1 LTMEIRVL
9 QGDVTEIETEA
20 LCLGIFRGTREPG
33 GAAGAVDRALGG
45 AISDLLRSGEFR
57 GRRGETLLFPTLGKL
72 PARRVL
78 LVGLGERERFSAEAV
93 REAAAAAANAAL
105 HLSELSTVVHG
116 AGIGGLAPEGAAQA
130 LVEGA
135 ILGRYRF
142 RKYRRDGEDEAP
154 TPKLERLQLVEFD
167 AAKVEALERGAARG
181 EAVAEAVGWARD
193 LANEPGNA
201 LPPEELAA
209 RAQALAREH
218 GAMRC
223 EVLTEREL
231 EAEGLGGILGVAR
244 GSARPPRLIVLEYTP
259 PGFEGESPVVLV
271 GKGVTFDSG
280 GISLKAREGMDAMKY
295 DMAGAAAVLGA
306 VKALA
311 ALEVPMRVIALVPAV
326 ENLPDGNALKP
337 GDVIPMGDGKRVE
350 VTNTDAEGRLILADA
365 LVYARRYAPRAV
377 VDLAT
382 LTGACIVAL
391 GKEAAGLFG
400 NDAALLAAIREAAET
415 SGERVW
421 ELPLY
426 EEYRE
431 LLRSEVAD
439 LKNSVLGRGA
449 LPQAGAAAGA
459 MFLREFVEY
468 PWAHLDIAG
477 TAFDVETRLYCP
489 KKGATGYGVRLLV
502 ELIERLSRSASPP
515 KG

>member
-1 LTMEIRVL
+1 MEIRVL
-9 QGDVTEIETEA
+9 QGDVTKVETEA
-20 LCLGIFRGTREPG
+20 LCLGIFQGIKEPG
-33 GAAGAVDRALGG
+33 GAAGAVDRALNG
-45 AISDLLRSGEFR
+45 AISHLLHSGEFR
-57 GRRGETLLFPTLGKL
+57 GRKGETLLFPTLGRL

-78 LVGLGERERFSAEAV
+78 LVGLGQRENVSAEAV
-93 REAAAAAANAAL
+93 REATAAAVNAAS
-105 HLSELSTVVHG
+105 HLAELSTVVHG
-116 AGIGGLAPEGAAQA
+116 AGVGGLSPQEAAQA

-135 ILGRYRF
+135 LLGLYRF
-142 RKYRRDGEDEAP
+142 RKYRREDDDEHRP
-154 TPKLERLQLVEFD
+154 TLERLQLIEVDEGKLS
-167 AAKVEALERGAARG
+167 AIRQGAARG
-181 EAVAEAVGWARD
+181 RTIAEAACWARD

-201 LPPEELAA
+201 LTPEELAA
-209 RAQALAREH
+209 RTQALARGHE
-218 GAMRC
+218 ALRC
-223 EVLTEREL
+223 GVLTEREL
-231 EAEGLGGILGVAR
+231 EAEGLGGILAVAR
-244 GSARPPRLIVLEYTP
+244 GSAQPPRLLVLEYAP
-259 PGFEGESPVVLV
+259 RGLENESPIVLV

-311 ALEVPMRVIALVPAV
+311 ELKVPARVVALVPAV
-326 ENLPDGNALKP
+326 ENLPGGDALKP
-337 GDVIPMGDGKRVE
+337 GDVIQMGNGKTVE

-365 LVYARRYAPRAV
+365 LVYARRYSPQAV

-382 LTGACIVAL
+382 LTGACIIAL

-400 NDAALLAAIREAAET
+400 NDPDLLGRIEGAAEA

-421 ELPLY
+421 KLPLY
-426 EEYRE
+426 DEYKE
-431 LLRSEVAD
+431 LLKSEVAD

-502 ELIERLSRSASPP
+502 RLIERLSTSPSANP
-515 KG
+515 KV

>member
-1 LTMEIRVL
+1 MEVRVL
-9 QGDVTEIETEA
+9 QGDITQIETEA
-20 LCLGIFRGTREPG
+20 LCLGIFQGIREPG
-33 GAAGAVDRALGG
+33 GAAGAVDRALDG
-45 AISDLLRSGEFR
+45 ALTELLQNGEFR
-57 GRRGETLLFPTLGKL
+57 GQKGETLLLRTFRKI
-72 PARRVL
+72 PAPRVL
-78 LVGLGERERFSAEAV
+78 LVGLGEREGFSAETV
-93 REAAAAAANAAL
+93 REAMAAAVNAAAR
-105 HLSELSTVVHG
+105 LSELSTVVHG
-116 AGIGGLAPEGAAQA
+116 AGVGGLSPEGAAQA

-135 ILGRYRF
+135 ILGSYRF
-142 RKYRRDGEDEAP
+142 GKYRRKDDGHDSP
-154 TPKLERLQLVEFD
+154 RLERLQLVEFD
-167 AAKVEALERGAARG
+167 AAKVEAMQAGAARG
-181 EAVAEAVGWARD
+181 KTVAEAACWARD

-201 LPPEELAA
+201 LTPEELAA

-231 EAEGLGGILGVAR
+231 EAEGLRGILAVAR
-244 GSARPPRLIVLEYTP
+244 GSAQPPRLIVLEYAP
-259 PGFEGESPVVLV
+259 EGVESESPVVLV

-280 GISLKAREGMDAMKY
+280 GISLKAREGMEAMKY

-306 VKALA
+306 VKAVA
-311 ALEVPMRVIALVPAV
+311 ELEIPARVVALVPAV
-326 ENLPDGNALKP
+326 ENLPGGNALKP
-337 GDVIPMGDGKRVE
+337 GDVITMGDGKTVE

-365 LVYARRYAPRAV
+365 LVYARRYSPRAV

-400 NDAALLAAIREAAET
+400 NNPALLAQVRGAAEG

-426 EEYRE
+426 EEYKE

-468 PWAHLDIAG
+468 PWVHLDIAG
-477 TAFDVETRLYCP
+477 TASDVETRLYCP

-502 ELIERLSRSASPP
+502 RLIEQLPRS
-515 KG
+515 